1 MDGLSSFF
9 LQRNVKGVWPARMA
23 RHLPCPAAPHSP
35 AQAARREGSTVERA
49 LPLHGQSPALPL
61 PPGRN
66 GWRFVSG
73 SGHLVCIDKR
83 ACPPYNHAIT
93 DDLLN

>member
-9 LQRNVKGVWPARMA
+9 FQRNVKGVWPARMA

-66 GWRFVSG
+66 GWRFVS
-73 SGHLVCIDKR
+73 
-83 ACPPYNHAIT
+83 AAAIWFALT
-93 DDLLN
+93 NAPALPIIMLSQMIC